1 MEYERNT
8 IMGETKRWIWPLGG
22 VLVLLLTIWGW
33 WGEGSASKLLP
44 EPTHAPKAPTSFS
57 QPVSSTGSLESLSL
71 QKYDA
76 AIHVRSQPLKDPF
89 HGAAVTHRGHEEGA
103 LISKE
108 EGAKGKE
115 HSAPSTPI
123 KETRRDQEQI
133 KPSVDRLPKLQGVMS
148 FGQKKRAV
156 VEWNGSS
163 YTVGEGEQVG
173 LWTVSAINGK
183 TVTLTAASGNVL
195 LSTR

>member
-1 MEYERNT
+1 
-8 IMGETKRWIWPLGG
+8 MGEKRRWLWPSAGI
-22 VLVLLLTIWGW
+22 LVIFLTLWGW

-44 EPTHAPKAPTSFS
+44 EPAHS
-57 QPVSSTGSLESLSL
+57 QTAVVAEEVRSISSEESATLRR
-71 QKYDA
+71 YDA
-76 AIHVRSQPLKDPF
+76 SVHVRRKPLKDPF
-89 HGAAVTHRGHEEGA
+89 HGAAVTH
-103 LISKE
+103 
-108 EGAKGKE
+108 KGKE
-115 HSAPSTPI
+115 TNASASYDADRKG
-123 KETRRDQEQI
+123 KETSRDLQEIRKEKNQVA
-133 KPSVDRLPKLQGVMS
+133 PSVDKMPHLQGVMS